1 MAQPGGSGFDPRT
14 SIVVIAVAIVL
25 AALLQLVVFDQFA
38 EERLAILAV
47 EIVLFVALLWSYS
60 GGYQR
65 AAVRYDDWKLRRHIR
80 KHPEMVSA
88 LEGLINQ
95 IEDTF
100 GPQRDGFRN
109 ATMSV
114 LNDWWR
120 VYSETLNTDKPSAF
134 SKGDFDSY
142 QAAYR
147 ATGFWQT
154 HLQDWPA
161 VRSTANHLLQT
172 TARVDGLSYGFAAYL
187 LRSYVASSIVYIQ
200 DFTLNA
206 QQMNV
211 GKIAQ
216 IKLNDWATYAKKVNE
231 LVSAARA
238 IDILGPTNIGYDLGL
253 KFEPVVEQLAI
264 MTVYSGAVVLNESL
278 KAGAQ
283 ASPTAPKNPH
293 PPPSPASSETS
304 PDQ

>member
-1 MAQPGGSGFDPRT
+1 MAQPGGSGFDPRA

-25 AALLQLVVFDQFA
+25 AALLQLVVFDQVA

-47 EIVLFVALLWSYS
+47 EIVLFVALIWAYS
-60 GGYQR
+60 GGYAT
-65 AAVRYDDWKLRRHIR
+65 AANRYADWKLRRHIR

-95 IEDTF
+95 IEDTL

-109 ATMSV
+109 ATDSV

-120 VYSETLNTDKPSAF
+120 IYSETLNTDKPSTF
-134 SKGDFDSY
+134 SEGDFDRY
-142 QAAYR
+142 QAARR

-161 VRSTANHLLQT
+161 VRNTANHLLQT
-172 TARVDGLSYGFAAYL
+172 TAKVDGLSYGFAAYL
-187 LRSYVASSIVYIQ
+187 VRSYVSSSIVYIQ

-206 QQMNV
+206 EQMNV
-211 GKIAQ
+211 GRIAQ
-216 IKLNDWATYAKKVNE
+216 IRLNDWTTYAKKVNE

-238 IDILGPTNIGYDLGL
+238 IDSRGPTNTGYDLGL
-253 KFEPVVEQLAI
+253 KFEPVVEQLAVEPVKSA
-264 MTVYSGAVVLNESL
+264 TVLLTESMKGSAV
-278 KAGAQ
+278 
-283 ASPTAPKNPH
+283 ASPGASKSPD
-293 PPPSPASSETS
+293 PPSPPPTDNSKPKS
-304 PDQ
+304 